1 MSSICLADKMEL
13 LDSRCSKC
21 RPKDWQCSNCQNI
34 DSQRRIK
41 ARKEAAAAAAAKKRE
56 AAPTNLDRSPS
67 PAPAPSGI
75 RRHPGVSRNRIAGG
89 DGPASGDSHVHFIP
103 DNVAPLMDADLE
115 RVFPEN
121 PGAYN

>member
-1 MSSICLADKMEL
+1 MNSICLADKMEL
-13 LDSRCSKC
+13 LDSRCSEC
-21 RPKDWQCSNCQNI
+21 RPKHWQCSNCQEI

-41 ARKEAAAAAAAKKRE
+41 ARKEAAAAKKRE

-75 RRHPGVSRNRIAGG
+75 RKGPGVSRNRIAGG
-89 DGPASGDSHVHFIP
+89 DALLSGDSRVYFIP

-115 RVFPEN
+115 LVFPEN